1 MKYLLFLLLITSV
14 VQAQTIFPES
24 FFFGL
29 ATAPGQVEDQLDDIW
44 KVWGETGKTRA
55 FQNTPLAQER
65 LRFWTQPEIE
75 LDLAAKTGIQVYRL
89 GVDWGR
95 VMPKPHVFD
104 QEVLKRYHEI
114 LSAVK
119 TRNMKIMLTLMHH
132 SVPKWAQDMDGW
144 HNDEMKN
151 HFNEFAQKMIQ
162 EFDGDVEYWITFNEA
177 NVFATLAYTAGLW
190 PPGEKSS
197 MSSMLALGPIRGK
210 TVEAMDRMSDSHNEI
225 YKWAHEKFPK
235 IKMGIAHNMAY
246 YTGKSFIDRISA
258 RYTSHL
264 MNWRFP
270 SKIKGHMD
278 FFGFNYYGAEWLKGT
293 TVDTDPVEEYSEA
306 GRAIYTQ
313 GLYLLLKEIHDD
325 YKGLPIIITEN
336 GISDATDILRPAYLI
351 EHLEAMAAAMK
362 EGVPVIGYIFWT
374 LSDNMEWSD
383 GYCPKFGLVEVD
395 RANNLKRNP
404 RGSYNLFQ
412 QIVQTHQISVELRN
426 DAWNKVV
433 TNVGKER
440 PYCRAS
446 DGLNALD
453 KPVMRKIVSKDW
465 RFSLPE

>member
-1 MKYLLFLLLITSV
+1 MKKFLLLLLLSTSLK
-14 VQAQTIFPES
+14 AQTFFPDT

-29 ATAPGQVEDQLDDIW
+29 ATAPGHVEDKLNDIW

-55 FQNTPLAQER
+55 FKNNPIPEER

-75 LDLAAKTGIQVYRL
+75 LDLAAEAGVQIYRL
-89 GVDWGR
+89 GIDWGR
-95 VMPKPHVFD
+95 VMPSPHVFD
-104 QEVLKRYHEI
+104 QDAIKRYHLI
-114 LSAVK
+114 LDQVK
-119 TRNMKIMLTLMHH
+119 SRKMRIMLTLMHH
-132 SVPKWAQDMDGW
+132 SIPIWAQEMGGW
-144 HNDEMKN
+144 HNEEMKK
-151 HFNEFAQKMIQ
+151 HFLEFSQKIVQ
-162 EFDGDVEYWITFNEA
+162 EFHSDVEYWITFNEA

-197 MSSMLALGPIRGK
+197 TSSMFALGPIRGK
-210 TVEAMDRMSDSHNEI
+210 TVEAMDRMSESHNEI
-225 YKWAHEKFPK
+225 YRWGHEKFPN

-258 RYTSHL
+258 LYTGRL

-278 FFGFNYYGAEWLKGT
+278 FFGFNYYGAEWIKGIG
-293 TVDTDPVEEYSEA
+293 VDTDPEEEYSEA
-306 GRAIYTQ
+306 GRAIYAE
-313 GLYLLLKEIHDD
+313 GLYLLLKEIHEN

-336 GISDATDILRPAYLI
+336 GIADATDNLRPAYLI
-351 EHLEAMAAAMK
+351 EHLEALAAAMK

-395 RANNLKRNP
+395 RNNNLKRMP
-404 RGSYNLFQ
+404 RPSYYLFQ
-412 QIVQTHQISVELRN
+412 KIAKTHQIPIELRN

-433 TNVGKER
+433 MSVGKER
-440 PYCRAS
+440 PYCRAN
-446 DGLNALD
+446 DGLQALD
-453 KPVMRKIVSKDW
+453 IPITRKIISKDW
-465 RFSLPE
+465 RFKLTK